1 MGRLQGANLIALAP
15 GSYSSEVLEKA
26 RSAWG
31 VKTIPFY
38 RDPDN
43 TLFKRFKVRGV
54 PHTVI
59 LDGKGKVAEEMKGYG
74 GLEAFK
80 EALGK
85 VGL

>member
-59 LDGKGKVAEEMKGYG
+59 LDARGKVKEELKGYG
-74 GLEAFK
+74 GLDSFRK
-80 EALGK
+80 ALDS